1 MKGLP
6 NLVTSIRVAASG
18 ALIFAAPFSAA
29 FWALYALAGLS
40 DMLDGFL
47 ARGLHAE
54 TAAGARL
61 DSAADFCFLAVC
73 TAKLLPV
80 LRLPGWQRAW
90 IAAIFVLRLAVL
102 ALGLYRRIPVPLHTQ
117 ANRLTG
123 LALFLFPA
131 ALRFVPA
138 AAAVPFLCALAAF
151 AAAQECGSVCR
162 MSGVFRGALRRKK

>member
-1 MKGLP
+1 MQDENERASKSRYGDTRRRIGRADFCRAVFGGVLGVVRTCRAERHAGRLP
-6 NLVTSIRVAASG
+6 RARAS
-18 ALIFAAPFSAA
+18 
-29 FWALYALAGLS
+29 
-40 DMLDGFL
+40 
-47 ARGLHAE
+47 RGNR
-54 TAAGARL
+54 GGR
-61 DSAADFCFLAVC
+61 ADFCFLAVC
-73 TAKLLPV
+73 AAKLLPV
-80 LRLPGWQRAW
+80 LRLPGWQWAW
-90 IAAIFVLRLAVL
+90 IAAIFALRLAVL

-138 AAAVPFLCALAAF
+138 AAAAPFLCALAAF

>member
-80 LRLPGWQRAW
+80 LRLPGWQWAW
-90 IAAIFVLRLAVL
+90 IAAIFALRLAVL
-102 ALGLYRRIPVPLHTQ
+102 ALGLYCRIPVPLHTQ

-123 LALFLFPA
+123 
-131 ALRFVPA
+131 LRFVPA

>member
-1 MKGLP
+1 M
-6 NLVTSIRVAASG
+6 
-18 ALIFAAPFSAA
+18 
-29 FWALYALAGLS
+29 
-40 DMLDGFL
+40 
-47 ARGLHAE
+47 
-54 TAAGARL
+54 
-61 DSAADFCFLAVC
+61 
-73 TAKLLPV
+73 
-80 LRLPGWQRAW
+80 
-90 IAAIFVLRLAVL
+90 L

-138 AAAVPFLCALAAF
+138 AAAAPFLCALAAFAAF

>member
-1 MKGLP
+1 MH
-6 NLVTSIRVAASG
+6 VEAAARTAS
-18 ALIFAAPFSAA
+18 
-29 FWALYALAGLS
+29 AGLQ
-40 DMLDGFL
+40 
-47 ARGLHAE
+47 
-54 TAAGARL
+54 
-61 DSAADFCFLAVC
+61 
-73 TAKLLPV
+73 
-80 LRLPGWQRAW
+80 WAW
-90 IAAIFVLRLAVL
+90 IAAIFALRLAVL

-151 AAAQECGSVCR
+151 AEAQECGSVCR

>member
-6 NLVTSIRVAASG
+6 NLVTSIRAAASG
-18 ALIFAAPFSAA
+18 ALIFTAPFSAA

-73 TAKLLPV
+73 AAKLLPV
-80 LRLPGWQRAW
+80 LRLPGWR
-90 IAAIFVLRLAVL
+90 FSCS
-102 ALGLYRRIPVPLHTQ
+102 RR
-117 ANRLTG
+117 RC
-123 LALFLFPA
+123 ALFP
-131 ALRFVPA
+131 
-138 AAAVPFLCALAAF
+138 
-151 AAAQECGSVCR
+151 
-162 MSGVFRGALRRKK
+162 LRRLCRFCARWPRSPRRRSAEASAG

>member
-6 NLVTSIRVAASG
+6 NLVTAIRAAASG

-29 FWALYALAGLS
+29 FLALYALAGLS

-54 TAAGARL
+54 TAAGARI
-61 DSAADFCFLAVC
+61 SAFWPYARRSCCPYCVC
-73 TAKLLPV
+73 RAGNGRG
-80 LRLPGWQRAW
+80 LRRFSRCASPCLRSAC
-90 IAAIFVLRLAVL
+90 IAEF
-102 ALGLYRRIPVPLHTQ
+102 PVPLHTQ

-138 AAAVPFLCALAAF
+138 AAAAPFLCALAAF